1 MFEVEDLRNASP
13 ATVSRAGIIY
23 VSETDLGWRPAV
35 DAWLATLP
43 PAHGRV
49 VAGLIDKYVGPAF
62 IVMEKEVRKVIS
74 CPLPGVV
81 NAIVQILSAV
91 RATRDRHARVV
102 CTKCFVCAAVRDR
115 VFFLLPIDAVRCDA
129 LQLRFF

>member
-91 RATRDRHARVV
+91 RATRDRHARGSFAPSVLCV
-102 CTKCFVCAAVRDR
+102 P
-115 VFFLLPIDAVRCDA
+115 L
-129 LQLRFF
+129 